1 MIDLDSLR
9 VDRWEDLPPGEW
21 LDNDADGNHWF
32 KDSWGNYWCSDGES
46 YYNDTKTNI
55 RSAVR
60 STSTAASTTPNIQP
74 SNFIPQNNQYTSDD
88 DGQEDEDDLQSLIR
102 KLKITK
108 KLRNKFRI
116 YRIIA
121 PVFVIILLAIGGA
134 VFSSPEG
141 DSGLD
146 CEQYNTITQK
156 YADCNSSE
164 KRLDDAAGE
173 FQGMI
178 LFSIIIPVG
187 ITYLTFESK
196 YHKKTKFLN
205 VAIRE
210 IKNEIKLLRNRN

>member
-1 MIDLDSLR
+1 MIELDSLR
-9 VDRWEDLPPGEW
+9 VGRWEDLPPGEW

-55 RSAVR
+55 RSAPGQPNQ
-60 STSTAASTTPNIQP
+60 PNIQP

-88 DGQEDEDDLQSLIR
+88 DGQEDEDDLQSLRR